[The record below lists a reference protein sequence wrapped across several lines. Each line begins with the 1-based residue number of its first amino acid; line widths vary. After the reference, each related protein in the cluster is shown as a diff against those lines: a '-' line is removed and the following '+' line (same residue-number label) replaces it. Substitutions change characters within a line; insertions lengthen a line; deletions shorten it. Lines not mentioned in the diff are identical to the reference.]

1 MKKSIFLLVT
11 CLSALNFAYA
21 QPSGKNYAGNTNAG
35 KASAE
40 KTVANV
46 GREKISSSEYKVR
59 YELMPHISKNQD
71 LTDSLKN
78 EFLYSLIAEKL
89 WAMEASEKGWDTS
102 AVIKYSMNSL
112 EKLYVRDALYKEEID
127 KKIKITPEETIKGT
141 FRSKTR
147 LALNVI
153 SSGDSSEIFQ
163 IFSALKKGA
172 SFDSLLQLRPDDF
185 QMQKTPV
192 IVKFGQIGE
201 EFIEDTLYNLKP
213 GGFSHPLKT
222 SEGWFIFKLKN
233 RESVI
238 FDNKKSD
245 EISKEAKEVIRHRKA
260 LKLESAYLKK
270 LLPEAKVE
278 AVNRLF
284 WRIVD
289 KSTPLLAAKKA
300 LPENKKG
307 KVYLDE
313 NDVSEMLKDFGTD
326 SLNMTFIKINKNNV
340 TLRDFLYSFVTDG
353 FAIEDPSYDNVAGDI
368 KTYLDTYIKNEVL
381 SSEAYKKGLQNMPGV
396 KREMQWW
403 KENYTAHILRN
414 QFLDSAKVSDEEV
427 AEYYSKINSS
437 GRQVTEVNIIE
448 ILTDRLEDIEEIM
461 NALQKG
467 RDFRELA
474 KVYNH
479 RESDKDN
486 NGESG
491 FFPVTMFGE
500 IGKIAERMKI
510 GEVYGPLKLTG
521 GYSIFKLIDK
531 KERSDSLSK
540 SFDELKAQ
548 LKDDLFNQKLD
559 NAFNKYTAKLASK
572 YGVKVNKDV
581 LNSINVGKVN
591 MFTSRIMGFG
601 GRIAAIPYTAP
612 FYKWTEEWMKQIK
625 LNP

>member
-1 MKKSIFLLVT
+1 MKKSLYVLIT
-11 CLSALNFAYA
+11 CLSALNLIYA
-21 QPSGKNYAGNTNAG
+21 QPADKS
-35 KASAE
+35 
-40 KTVANV
+40 VANV
-46 GREKISSSEYKVR
+46 GREKISSGEYKMR

-71 LTDSLKN
+71 LADSLKN

-89 WAMEASEKGWDTS
+89 WAMEASEKGYDTS
-102 AVIKYSMNSL
+102 SVIKYSMNSL

-127 KKIKITPEETIKGT
+127 KKVKITPEEIIKGV

-147 LALNVI
+147 LALNII
-153 SSGDSSEIFQ
+153 SSGDSSEIFKLY
-163 IFSALKKGA
+163 SALKKGA
-172 SFDSLLQLRPDDF
+172 SFDSLLQLRPDDY
-185 QMQKTPV
+185 QMQKTPIV
-192 IVKFGQIGE
+192 VKFGEVGE

-213 GGFSHPLKT
+213 EAFSSPLKT
-222 SEGWFIFKLKN
+222 AKGWFIFRLKN

-238 FDNKKSD
+238 FDNKKNS

-270 LLPEAKVE
+270 LLPSAKVE
-278 AVNRLF
+278 AVNGLF

-289 KSTPLLAAKKA
+289 KSTPVLAAKKA
-300 LPENKKG
+300 LPENSKG

-313 NDVSEMLKDFGTD
+313 SDVSEMLKQFGSD

-353 FAIEDPSYDNVAGDI
+353 FAIEDPVYDNVASDI

-381 SSEAYKKGLQNMPGV
+381 SEQAYKEGLQNMPDV
-396 KREMQWW
+396 KREMKWW

-427 AEYYSKINSS
+427 KEYYRKINSGS
-437 GRQVTEVNIIE
+437 RQVTEVNIIE
-448 ILTDRLEDIEEIM
+448 ILTSRLEDIEEIM

-467 RDFRELA
+467 KDFRELA
-474 KVYNH
+474 KIYN
-479 RESDKDN
+479 RRQTTNGKD
-486 NGESG
+486 GESG
-491 FFPVTMFGE
+491 FFPVTMYGE

-510 GEVYGPLKLTG
+510 GDVYGPLKRTD

-531 KERSDSLSK
+531 KEKSDSLSK
-540 SFDELKAQ
+540 SFDDLKAQ

-559 NAFNKYTAKLASK
+559 NSFNKYTAKLAAK
-572 YGVKVNKDV
+572 YGVKVNKEV
-581 LNSINVGKVN
+581 LNSINVGKIN

-612 FYKWTEEWMKQIK
+612 FYQWTKEWIRQSK